1 MSIESI
7 ESELQQ
13 FQLGNAGPKYEQLR
27 QFIADQMNSGVIRSG
42 DALPPEKQMAEL
54 LSLSRVTVR
63 QALAKL
69 EKDGYVKRI
78 HGVGTF
84 ASECP
89 ASSGAVTSTATSVH
103 NPLPLHPK
111 RQLAAYALILP
122 GSPSDFY
129 SSLHQGFDAAVTD
142 GKHVIVCNTQND
154 HYRQADILLRLVYD
168 RVSGI
173 AIVPPT
179 CSTPDYQLLHLQESG
194 IPIVCCHRGT
204 PGTRTPIIS
213 LPYEEIGYRSAK
225 YLLDHGHQRIAMFF
239 SSHGNQSGQLR
250 EDGFRRAMA
259 ETEQE
264 LRDNMVFRGISVVK
278 QQDQEAAIIA
288 ALDQMMSRKYPPTA
302 ICVSNDPMAEV
313 IYFVLQRMGV
323 RIPEDV
329 SILSFGSQHRSGA
342 IISRLSAITFNGKW
356 IGQKA
361 AELLREME
369 QGKRPIDSDEVIPID
384 LDVFEGKTVIQ
395 R

>member
-1 MSIESI
+1 MSTESI

-27 QFIADQMNSGVIRSG
+27 QFIADQMSSGVIRTG

-63 QALAKL
+63 QALAGL
-69 EKDGYVKRI
+69 ERDGYVKRI

-84 ASECP
+84 ADKCP
-89 ASSGAVTSTATSVH
+89 TAEATVPTPPPVHRALAMSS
-103 NPLPLHPK
+103 K
-111 RQLAAYALILP
+111 RQLAAYALVLP
-122 GSPSDFY
+122 GSPTDFY
-129 SSLHQGFDAAVTD
+129 SPLHQGFDEAVTD

-154 HYRQADILLRLVYD
+154 PYRQADILLRLVYD
-168 RVSGI
+168 RVAGI

-179 CSTPDYQLLHLQESG
+179 TQAPDYQLLHLQESG

-204 PGTRTPIIS
+204 PGTKTPVIS

-225 YLLDHGHQRIAMFF
+225 YLLDHGHERIAMFF
-239 SSHGNQSGQLR
+239 SSHGNLSGQLR
-250 EDGFRRAMA
+250 ENGFRRAMDDA
-259 ETEQE
+259 GQDFK
-264 LRDNMVFRGISVVK
+264 DNMLFRGTPVVK
-278 QQDQEAAIIA
+278 QQDQEAAITA
-288 ALDQMMSRKYPPTA
+288 ALDQMMSRKNHPTA
-302 ICVSNDPMAEV
+302 ICVSYDPMAEV
-313 IYFVLQRMGV
+313 IYFILQKMGI

-356 IGQKA
+356 IGQRA
-361 AELLREME
+361 AELLGEME
-369 QGKRPIDSDEVIPID
+369 QGTRPIDSDEMIPID
-384 LDVFEGKTVIQ
+384 LDVFEGKTVATC
-395 R
+395 